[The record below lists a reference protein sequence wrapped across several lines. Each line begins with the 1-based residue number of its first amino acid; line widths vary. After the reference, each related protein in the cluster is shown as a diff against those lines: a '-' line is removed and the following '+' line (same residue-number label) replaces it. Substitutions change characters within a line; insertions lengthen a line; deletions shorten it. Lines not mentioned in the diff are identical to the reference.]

1 MTPVPR
7 KRSTNDPGRFT
18 VSDRRAT
25 STGCSSMSDGRSG
38 WCRVWSQSHEDR
50 RADRHPTLRIP
61 VEPPRSPTCG
71 IIKIADQ
78 PGICVPNPKIPDLGR
93 VGSSSVG
100 REAQRGQVP
109 RLPSLIYIYWDLGI
123 SSITT
128 CGSLCLPAFDDP
140 SVLGFR
146 GITGISALPIT
157 PRSGQRGLPAV
168 SASAGSMILVRR
180 TLRSVWRRAPL
191 RSIWCLRDSGS
202 P

>member
-7 KRSTNDPGRFT
+7 ERSSNNSGCFT

-25 STGCSSMSDGRSG
+25 STGCSSMSDDRLA
-38 WCRVWSQSHEDR
+38 WCRDGSQSDEDR

-61 VEPPRSPTCG
+61 VEPPRSPTSG

-78 PGICVPNPKIPDLGR
+78 TGLCVSSPKIPDVRR
-93 VGSSSVG
+93 VSSSSVG

-109 RLPSLIYIYWDLGI
+109 RLLSLIYIYWDLGI

-140 SVLGFR
+140 DVLGFR
-146 GITGISALPIT
+146 GIAGISSLPIT
-157 PRSGQRGLPAV
+157 PRSG
-168 SASAGSMILVRR
+168 
-180 TLRSVWRRAPL
+180 
-191 RSIWCLRDSGS
+191 
-202 P
+202 